1 MESFDVYRDIAERTG
16 GEIYIGVVGPVRTG
30 KSTLVKKFL
39 ELLVLPNI
47 EDEYDRQRTVDEMPQ
62 SGAGRTVMTTEP
74 KFVPDEGVAVRL
86 GEGVEARVRLID
98 SVGYPVPGA
107 LGYTEDEGPRMVTT
121 PWFDYDIPFEEAA
134 EVGTRKVIA
143 DHSTIGLVVTTDG
156 TIGEIPRENYV
167 EAERR
172 TVTQLKELGK
182 PFLVLLNSA
191 RPGDPQTARLAQ
203 QLEDEYEATVLPVN
217 CLRLDQEGV
226 TAILQEVLYEFPVRE
241 IAFRL
246 PGWVEELDPGH
257 RLRLGLEE
265 AVNAAR
271 DSVRRVRDAEPA
283 VRRLAG
289 HEWLAAARLAALD
302 LGTGTGAVELE
313 VKEDLF
319 YQVLREITGVDV
331 LDKRA
336 LVRVLRELVYARDE
350 FERVS
355 EAWREARELGY
366 GVVLPD
372 LPDMD
377 FQEPQMVKKG
387 HQFGVRLKAR
397 APSYHIIRA
406 DVDAEYTPLLGTERQ
421 SEDLVN
427 YLREKFEDDPR
438 RIWESN
444 IFGKSLNELLRDGVR
459 GKVDRMPEQAR
470 RKLQETL
477 QRIVNEG
484 SGGLICIIL

>member
-1 MESFDVYRDIAERTG
+1 MEAFDVYRDIAERTG

-47 EDEYDRQRTVDEMPQ
+47 EDEYERQRTTDEMPQ

-74 KFVPDEGVAVRL
+74 KFVPDEGVSIRL
-86 GEGVEARVRLID
+86 GDGVACRIRLVD
-98 SVGYPVPGA
+98 SVGYPVQGA
-107 LGYTEDEGPRMVTT
+107 LGYTEEDGPRMVTT

-134 EVGTRKVIA
+134 EVGTQKVIS

-167 EAERR
+167 EPERR
-172 TVTQLKELGK
+172 AIAQLKELGK
-182 PFLVLLNSA
+182 PFLILLNTA
-191 RPGDPQTARLAQ
+191 RQGDPQTLRLAQ

-217 CLRLDQEGV
+217 CLRLDREGI
-226 TAILQEVLYEFPVRE
+226 TAILEEALYEFPVRE
-241 IAFRL
+241 LSFRL
-246 PGWVEELDPGH
+246 PGWVQELDPGH

-265 AVNAAR
+265 AIAGAR
-271 DSVRRVRDAEPA
+271 ESIRRVRDVEGA
-283 VRRLAG
+283 VRRLGG
-289 HEWLAAARLAALD
+289 HEWLAGARLANLD
-302 LGTGTGAVELE
+302 LGTGAGEVVLE
-313 VKEDLF
+313 VREELF
-319 YQVLREITGVDV
+319 YDLLREITGVDV
-331 LDKRA
+331 HDKQA
-336 LVRVLRELVYARDE
+336 LLRVLRELVYARDE
-350 FERVS
+350 FDRVS

-366 GVVLPD
+366 GMVVPD
-372 LPDMD
+372 LQDMD
-377 FQEPQMVKKG
+377 FQEPQMVKRG
-387 HQFGVRLKAR
+387 NQFGVRLKAR

-406 DVDAEYTPLLGTERQ
+406 DVDAEYTPILGTERQ

-459 GKVDRMPEQAR
+459 GKLDRMPDQAR

-484 SGGLICIIL
+484 SGGLICIVL